1 MSTIPIDLK
10 TGELKK
16 VDQLIVG
23 IDLGTTNSLISFIKD
38 GVPTVIKGALE
49 MSGLVPS
56 IVYFNSDSKPTIG
69 VDAKNKLLSDP
80 ANTIFS
86 VKRLMGR
93 SFNDVREQSDRY
105 GYEIVDTDSE
115 HLVKIKVEDKF
126 YSPVELSAIIL
137 RALKTRAEEI
147 LNKQVVSCVI
157 TVPAYF
163 DDTQRQA
170 TKDAGKL
177 AGLNVLRIINE
188 PTAAALAYGFDKTDQ
203 PDEIIAVYDLGG
215 GTFDLSLLRLEDG
228 IFEVLSTCGDTSLG
242 GDDIDAAIV
251 HYWLDQAGIDRKNL
265 DPSQYQRY
273 RWEAEA
279 AKKHLS
285 SETTY
290 LHELDGLIFKLT
302 REQFESLI
310 QGLLNKTLVL
320 LQQAVKDA
328 KIQMNEIQK
337 VILVGGST
345 RIPLISEKLSALTGA
360 QIYNDIDPDEV
371 VALGAAIQAD
381 ILAGNQQ
388 ELLLLD
394 VTPLSLGIETIGGL
408 MDIIIPR
415 NSKIPIGAGRN
426 YTTSVDGQV
435 NLRISIFQGERDLVS
450 DNRKLG
456 SFTLKGFPPMPAGI
470 PKIEVSFRLD
480 ADGILKVSAKEL
492 RSQVQA
498 EIEIK
503 SQYGISEEE
512 MALML
517 IDSIKNAESDKEQ
530 KGLIE
535 ARVEAQSIIMA
546 TQKFVEQHKALFKD
560 DALDELINLKQ
571 VLEQQIISGTKDHIN
586 QTIYAIDLVAR
597 PLAEVAMDVTISNA
611 LHGKKIE

>member
-1 MSTIPIDLK
+1 MD
-10 TGELKK
+10 
-16 VDQLIVG
+16 
-23 IDLGTTNSLISFIKD
+23 
-38 GVPTVIKGALE
+38 
-49 MSGLVPS
+49 
-56 IVYFNSDSKPTIG
+56 
-69 VDAKNKLLSDP
+69 
-80 ANTIFS
+80 FS
-86 VKRLMGR
+86 
-93 SFNDVREQSDRY
+93 
-105 GYEIVDTDSE
+105 
-115 HLVKIKVEDKF
+115 
-126 YSPVELSAIIL
+126 
-137 RALKTRAEEI
+137 
-147 LNKQVVSCVI
+147 
-157 TVPAYF
+157 
-163 DDTQRQA
+163 
-170 TKDAGKL
+170 
-177 AGLNVLRIINE
+177 
-188 PTAAALAYGFDKTDQ
+188 
-203 PDEIIAVYDLGG
+203 
-215 GTFDLSLLRLEDG
+215 
-228 IFEVLSTCGDTSLG
+228 
-242 GDDIDAAIV
+242 
-251 HYWLDQAGIDRKNL
+251 
-265 DPSQYQRY
+265 
-273 RWEAEA
+273 
-279 AKKHLS
+279 
-285 SETTY
+285 
-290 LHELDGLIFKLT
+290 
-302 REQFESLI
+302 
-310 QGLLNKTLVL
+310 
-320 LQQAVKDA
+320 
-328 KIQMNEIQK
+328 
-337 VILVGGST
+337 
-345 RIPLISEKLSALTGA
+345 
-360 QIYNDIDPDEV
+360 
-371 VALGAAIQAD
+371 
-381 ILAGNQQ
+381 
-388 ELLLLD
+388 
-394 VTPLSLGIETIGGL
+394 
-408 MDIIIPR
+408 IPR